1 MSKDQNVTNA
11 IGIGPQAFIKMGS
24 STNLAP
30 VGNAARL
37 SHGGLFQ
44 DPETY
49 ASGAGRSPAAPEHEA
64 DRIPAVSEYEV
75 DRVATARDYGVSRAT
90 AAPQY
95 EVAWVCASTTASKG
109 N

>member
-1 MSKDQNVTNA
+1 MTNA

-49 ASGAGRSPAAPEHEA
+49 ASGAGRSPATPAYEA
-64 DRIPAVSEYEV
+64 GRVPTVSEYEV
-75 DRVATARDYGVSRAT
+75 DRAATEPGYGRGRAT

>member
-1 MSKDQNVTNA
+1 MRSA
-11 IGIGPQAFIKMGS
+11 SAPRAFIKMGS

-37 SHGGLFQ
+37 SHGGFQ
-44 DPETY
+44 DPKTY
-49 ASGAGRSPAAPEHEA
+49 ASWAGRSPAAPEDQA
-64 DRIPAVSEYEV
+64 GRVPAVSEYEV
-75 DRVATARDYGVSRAT
+75 DRAATARDYGMGRAT

-95 EVAWVCASTTASKG
+95 EVAWVCASTTANKG

>member
-1 MSKDQNVTNA
+1 MTNA

-75 DRVATARDYGVSRAT
+75 DRVATARDYGVSRVT